1 MKEDILTFSFIGLM
15 ALFIAGFFLAVRY
28 VFKISQS
35 TIVKVVQIL
44 GFSFFLAVF
53 SLVTF
58 LLVAFSTNPW
68 AH

>member
-1 MKEDILTFSFIGLM
+1 M
-15 ALFIAGFFLAVRY
+15 ALYIAGFVLAVRY
-28 VFKISQS
+28 VLNSSQS

>member
-15 ALFIAGFFLAVRY
+15 ALYIAGFVLAVRY
-28 VFKISQS
+28 VLNSSQS

>member
-1 MKEDILTFSFIGLM
+1 MKEGIVIV
-15 ALFIAGFFLAVRY
+15 ALFVLIALYLSGFLFAVRQ
-28 VFKISQS
+28 VLNSEQGAAMKA
-35 TIVKVVQIL
+35 VQIVAL
-44 GFSFFLAVF
+44 SFFLALF

>member
-15 ALFIAGFFLAVRY
+15 ALYIAGFVLAVRY
-28 VFKISQS
+28 VLNSSQS

-44 GFSFFLAVF
+44 GLTFFLAVY
-53 SLVTF
+53 SVITF